1 MAQRAA
7 IVTGGSSGIGLAI
20 ARMLVQ
26 EGYGVT
32 IASRRPEKLAEA
44 AQQLSADGG
53 EVAQVAGNM
62 ASEEVVA
69 QVVAEHRERFG
80 RLDVLVNNAGVGVGA
95 LVADIETKR
104 LDMQLAVNLRSV
116 ILFYRECAA
125 LLRAAGAD
133 HRNALVVNTSSISGK
148 SGEPWLSVY
157 SATKAAV
164 VGFTQAM
171 NKELGSDGIKSCA
184 LCPAF
189 VDTPMTDFV
198 KQNVAAGDMI
208 RAEDI
213 AEAVRMLLRLSP
225 ACVVPEIIFEPPGAM
240 PGGLPVTL

>member
-104 LDMQLAVNLRSV
+104 LHAAACDVDPLRS
-116 ILFYRECAA
+116 RGR
-125 LLRAAGAD
+125 RASRGC
-133 HRNALVVNTSSISGK
+133 L
-148 SGEPWLSVY
+148 P
-157 SATKAAV
+157 ATKAAV
-164 VGFTQAM
+164 VAHRGDEQGL
-171 NKELGSDGIKSCA
+171 LGTDGIKSTA

-189 VDTPMTDFV
+189 VDTPMTDFI
-198 KQNVAAGDMI
+198 KQNVAAEDMI
-208 RAEDI
+208 QVTDVS
-213 AEAVRMLLRLSP
+213 EAVRMCCASP
-225 ACVVPEIIFEPPGAM
+225 PAA
-240 PGGLPVTL
+240 

>member
-44 AQQLSADGG
+44 AQQLTADGG

-69 QVVAEHRERFG
+69 QVVAEHQERFG

-116 ILFYRECAA
+116 ILFYREAAA
-125 LLRAAGAD
+125 LLRAAGAE
-133 HRNALVVNTSSISGK
+133 HRNALGRQHVVDLGQ
-148 SGEPWLSVY
+148 VRR
-157 SATKAAV
+157 AV
-164 VGFTQAM
+164 AVCLLRHQGGRRRFHRGDEQGAR
-171 NKELGSDGIKSCA
+171 DGRDQVHR
-184 LCPAF
+184 P
-189 VDTPMTDFV
+189 VPGVRGHPETDFI
-198 KQNVAAGDMI
+198 KQNVAA
-208 RAEDI
+208 ATH
-213 AEAVRMLLRLSP
+213 P
-225 ACVVPEIIFEPPGAM
+225 AGCLQV
-240 PGGLPVTL
+240 GGG